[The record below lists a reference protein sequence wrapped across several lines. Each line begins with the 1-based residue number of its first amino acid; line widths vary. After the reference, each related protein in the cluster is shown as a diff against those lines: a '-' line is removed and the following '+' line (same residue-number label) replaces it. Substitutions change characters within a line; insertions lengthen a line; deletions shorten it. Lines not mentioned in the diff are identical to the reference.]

1 MKFTIHI
8 RVLVYLILTY
18 TAIYVFVGI
27 QQSNFYR
34 RISSARAQ
42 TASVDRKDVQVGI
55 LYNTSEDSS
64 SFLNGVDLALQEI
77 NNRTNAIN
85 GKGLLFMLP
94 DGKSA
99 VTRKIRPIYL
109 PIRTSKDLTI
119 VSPLESS
126 LKWKKNLVAIV
137 SNLSTTMT
145 LRTRVI
151 PEYYGI
157 AVLAVRPTLPSLTQ
171 EDFKYFVRTVPNFH
185 YLAEYFM
192 DRLPALISKK
202 SGKRIKRIGIFFATS
217 SPEGYLDELIAARE
231 VVNVR
236 VKLVNGL
243 QAAFDVGV
251 LNDSNDIEELKSS
264 KYLQTAI
271 EVDSSLVERFIEDNL
286 TEADLK
292 KPITLKEIV
301 ERFGSMDTETE
312 LVFTKP
318 FIPNQKDYRP
328 LIVSAEGTNP
338 DLIVMASGIPD
349 ALGLIRQIRE
359 MGIDKPVMVT
369 RINEYEQLL
378 DIPTDRLTNVYGAAM
393 YDPNSNNQRF
403 LSFKER
409 YGRFCQA
416 RNKPVRSPNFQSVQG
431 YEAVY
436 LIADVI
442 EKSHSAI
449 PMNIINTLKYSTTPI
464 QGQIFDSYSFS
475 VEGDIL
481 NRKLYPLFIDR
492 GVISTIKED

>member
-1 MKFTIHI
+1 
-8 RVLVYLILTY
+8 
-18 TAIYVFVGI
+18 
-27 QQSNFYR
+27 
-34 RISSARAQ
+34 
-42 TASVDRKDVQVGI
+42 
-55 LYNTSEDSS
+55 
-64 SFLNGVDLALQEI
+64 
-77 NNRTNAIN
+77 
-85 GKGLLFMLP
+85 
-94 DGKSA
+94 
-99 VTRKIRPIYL
+99 
-109 PIRTSKDLTI
+109 
-119 VSPLESS
+119 
-126 LKWKKNLVAIV
+126 
-137 SNLSTTMT
+137 
-145 LRTRVI
+145 
-151 PEYYGI
+151 
-157 AVLAVRPTLPSLTQ
+157 
-171 EDFKYFVRTVPNFH
+171 
-185 YLAEYFM
+185 
-192 DRLPALISKK
+192 
-202 SGKRIKRIGIFFATS
+202 
-217 SPEGYLDELIAARE
+217 
-231 VVNVR
+231 
-236 VKLVNGL
+236 
-243 QAAFDVGV
+243 
-251 LNDSNDIEELKSS
+251 
-264 KYLQTAI
+264 
-271 EVDSSLVERFIEDNL
+271 
-286 TEADLK
+286 
-292 KPITLKEIV
+292 
-301 ERFGSMDTETE
+301 
-312 LVFTKP
+312 
-318 FIPNQKDYRP
+318 
-328 LIVSAEGTNP
+328 
-338 DLIVMASGIPD
+338 VMASGIPD